1 MSRFDRR
8 VDLTHL
14 RVDLTK
20 AKGRFDTIKSRFDRR
35 VALTHN
41 KSRFDRR
48 VVLTQL
54 RVDLTEGSFR
64 QKGRFHSRV
73 DLTYARVIPRWR
85 AKTKLIGAN
94 VLIKSAPFMWSQ
106 NQPVRESRF
115 GLWGHIGN

>member
-8 VDLTHL
+8 VDLTHS
-14 RVDLTK
+14 
-20 AKGRFDTIKSRFDRR
+20 KSRFDRR
-35 VALTHN
+35 V
-41 KSRFDRR
+41 D
-48 VVLTQL
+48 LTQL

-64 QKGRFHSRV
+64 QNGRFHSRV

-94 VLIKSAPFMWSQ
+94 VLIKSGPFMWGQ
-106 NQPVRESRF
+106 NKPVRESRF